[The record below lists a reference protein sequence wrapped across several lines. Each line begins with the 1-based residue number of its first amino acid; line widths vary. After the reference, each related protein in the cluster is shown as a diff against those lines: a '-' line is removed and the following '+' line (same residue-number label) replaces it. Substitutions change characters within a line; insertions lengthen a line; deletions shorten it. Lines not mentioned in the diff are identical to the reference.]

1 MLSLPTEAV
10 ILTTETTHKI
20 GIQNV
25 LLIVMLTLDTY
36 NLGRSKALENHYSFM
51 ELLKFWVVNDKRNY
65 LVKINSGGKRHKAR
79 SWQSRSTTW
88 APMPWGSRYTSS
100 SAAYRE
106 GLTASSPLQSTAQL
120 FVLPPLDFIFLFFHL
135 APSPGVLI

>member
-1 MLSLPTEAV
+1 MSFLRSMLNVLSLPTEAV

-51 ELLKFWVVNDKRNY
+51 ELLKF
-65 LVKINSGGKRHKAR
+65 
-79 SWQSRSTTW
+79 
-88 APMPWGSRYTSS
+88 
-100 SAAYRE
+100 
-106 GLTASSPLQSTAQL
+106 
-120 FVLPPLDFIFLFFHL
+120 
-135 APSPGVLI
+135 